1 MEPSV
6 LTTMVGSTIPILDG
20 FMPIPMARVVC
31 GFGCKIKAGSGQRME
46 RTLTFGR
53 IQMEVGST
61 CSDQGMEKYFF
72 RNGVV
77 LSQQANLELSGLL

>member
-1 MEPSV
+1 
-6 LTTMVGSTIPILDG
+6 MVGSTIPILDG

-31 GFGCKIKAGSGQRME
+31 GFGCKNKAGSGQRME

-53 IQMEVGST
+53 IQMEAGST
-61 CSDQGMEKYFF
+61 CSDQAMEKYFF

-77 LSQQANLELSGLL
+77 LSQQENLELSGLL